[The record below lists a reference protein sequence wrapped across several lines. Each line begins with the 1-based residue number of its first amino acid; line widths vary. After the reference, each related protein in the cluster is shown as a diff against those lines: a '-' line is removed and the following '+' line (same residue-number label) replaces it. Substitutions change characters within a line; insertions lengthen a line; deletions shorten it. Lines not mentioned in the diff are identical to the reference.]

1 MPRIDSILQLVQA
14 QGASDLHLVSGSPP
28 MLRLHGDLTAIEYAP
43 LTSDVIVGLL
53 AEIMT
58 EDQMMR
64 YQALE
69 EVDFAYEV
77 PGVVRLR
84 CNVYQQAHGMAAAF
98 RLLPTRIL
106 TLEQLGLPASILRFA
121 ELNRGLVVVTGP
133 PGCGKSTTLA
143 AIVDHINRTRRK
155 HVITLED
162 PIEYVH
168 QNQLCL
174 MNQREVGSNTRSF
187 TAALRA
193 SLRED
198 PNVILVGEMRDRES
212 LALAISAA
220 ETGQLVLGSLHT
232 QSAIATVDRIID
244 AFPSDQQNQVRAQLA
259 ESLKG
264 IVAQKLVKRADGRG
278 RVAAVE
284 ILFATHA
291 VSNLIRE
298 KKTFQLSS
306 VMQTSKRDGMQ
317 TFDDSVL
324 ALVRAGTV
332 APEEAAGYG
341 IDPEAIERATREGR
355 ATTPAAGAT
364 GGGPGTNGAT
374 GTPAAGAVE
383 VDPGNGDNLFGG
395 LHALLGAGDEPRPGS
410 LAARVVPR

>member
-28 MLRLHGDLTAIEYAP
+28 MLRLHGDLQPIEYAP
-43 LTSDVIVGLL
+43 LTSEVIVGLL
-53 AEIMT
+53 AEVMSD
-58 EDQMMR
+58 DQIMR

-84 CNVYQQAHGMAAAF
+84 CNVYQQANGMAAAF

-106 TLEQLGLPASILRFA
+106 TVEQLGLPPQVLRFA
-121 ELNRGLVVVTGP
+121 DLNRGLVVVSGP

-162 PIEYVH
+162 PIEYIH
-168 QNQLCL
+168 TNQSCL
-174 MNQREVGSNTRSF
+174 MNQREVGRNTRSF
-187 TAALRA
+187 TDALRA

-232 QSAIATVDRIID
+232 QSAIATVDRILD
-244 AFPSDQQNQVRAQLA
+244 AFPADQQNQVRSQLS

-264 IVAQKLVKRADGRG
+264 VIAQRLIRRADGRG
-278 RVAAVE
+278 RAAAVE
-284 ILFATHA
+284 ILFGTPA
-291 VSNLIRE
+291 VANLIRE
-298 KKTFQLSS
+298 KKSFQLAS
-306 VMQTSKRDGMQ
+306 VMQTSKRDGML
-317 TFDDSVL
+317 TFEESILGMVKS
-324 ALVRAGTV
+324 GIV
-332 APEEAAGYG
+332 AVEEAGGYG
-341 IDPEAIERATREGR
+341 IDPEMIERAGREARGNGVSQPAGGAGR
-355 ATTPAAGAT
+355 NGSGPAHDGT
-364 GGGPGTNGAT
+364 GTGPG
-374 GTPAAGAVE
+374 
-383 VDPGNGDNLFGG
+383 NLLGSFD
-395 LHALLGAGDEPRPGS
+395 HALAGTTAGEAEGMPRPGS
-410 LAARVVPR
+410 LAARVGPAR

>member
-28 MLRLHGDLTAIEYAP
+28 MLRLHGDLQPIEYAP
-43 LTSDVIVGLL
+43 LTSEVIVGLL

-58 EDQMMR
+58 EEQMMR
-64 YQALE
+64 YQGLE

-84 CNVYQQAHGMAAAF
+84 CNVYQQANGMAAAF

-106 TLEQLGLPASILRFA
+106 TVEQLGLPSQVLRFA

-133 PGCGKSTTLA
+133 PGSGKSTTLA
-143 AIVDHINRTRRK
+143 AIVDHINKTRRK

-162 PIEYVH
+162 PIEYIH
-168 QNQLCL
+168 ANQSCL
-174 MNQREVGSNTRSF
+174 MNQREVGRNTRSF
-187 TAALRA
+187 TDALRA

-232 QSAIATVDRIID
+232 QSAIATVDRILD
-244 AFPSDQQNQVRAQLA
+244 AFPADQQNQVRTQLS

-264 IVAQKLVKRADGRG
+264 VVAQRLVKRADGRG

-284 ILFATHA
+284 ILFGTHA
-291 VSNLIRE
+291 VANLIRE
-298 KKTFQLSS
+298 AKTFRIDSAI
-306 VMQTSKRDGMQ
+306 QTGKKFGMQ
-317 TFDDSVL
+317 LLDDHLWSL
-324 ALVRAGTV
+324 YMAGKIHADEMIDLGKNPQDLSDKVHKLGRTV
-332 APEEAAGYG
+332 GRVEWDEESEL
-341 IDPEAIERATREGR
+341 PKE
-355 ATTPAAGAT
+355 
-364 GGGPGTNGAT
+364 
-374 GTPAAGAVE
+374 
-383 VDPGNGDNLFGG
+383 
-395 LHALLGAGDEPRPGS
+395 
-410 LAARVVPR
+410 